1 MGITTESIG
10 LTKNP
15 FRVLNAQNYKSLDS
29 FLASYSDALGEEV
42 ATVIG
47 PNKTLMD
54 TDYFPMNEFIGLHQ
68 MSVRWDSSISEGNGL
83 IVEYYW
89 KDKDGTEGSYPI
101 TAQWH
106 ADISDEF
113 GSGVGQAYFH
123 ENHQYKVVIKS
134 HPDIGDTDYVSLDY
148 LKLEVADARKVTSQ
162 FTYAGN
168 GGEVPAIQVLR
179 AGSSVVTGNGTD
191 YAYGVTIPLGA
202 TPQLYYLTVTANT
215 NLKSY
220 YAMVDSKNASSF
232 KAWAVNKDGT
242 LWSGAVSINWIAVC
256 WEEVISLK

>member
-1 MGITTESIG
+1 MNVEGIA
-10 LTKNP
+10 KNIFNIIDACYYQGKDAHVAP
-15 FRVLNAQNYKSLDS
+15 NA
-29 FLASYSDALGEEV
+29 DARGGQYAKV
-42 ATVIG
+42 FG
-47 PNKTLMD
+47 PNQIILD
-54 TDYFPMNEFIGLHQ
+54 TGWSTMNAWVGLHQ
-68 MSVRWDSSISEGNGL
+68 SSVRYYTDSTTTYGAVLEYHWKDSEGNTDSFSIDL
-83 IVEYYW
+83 LF
-89 KDKDGTEGSYPI
+89 
-101 TAQWH
+101 QN
-106 ADISDEF
+106 DIADEF
-113 GSGVGQAYFH
+113 GRGVGNAYFH
-123 ENHQYKVVIKS
+123 ENLQYRMIVKS
-134 HPDIGDTDYVSLDY
+134 HPSIPEDKYVAVDY
-148 LKLEVADARKVTSQ
+148 LKLETSDIRKVTSQ
-162 FTYAGN
+162 FTYAGS

-179 AGSSVVTGNGTD
+179 AGSSVVTGDGSD